1 MVEGNGNYTM
11 DADGT
16 FRVRMYELP
25 KIEQTAIVKA
35 NVSVIKNDSSVIESL
50 FKTIEV
56 WLRPAKVGDLVYYD
70 GTYGDAA
77 KDNDEKTVIGSCCYV
92 APRKA
97 DGSINEKFHN
107 PLDKHVRL
115 MTAVDE
121 MKASSD
127 SEAFSSWQWG
137 AYPGTSNDSLYS
149 TDADGTKKELSL
161 NGTTTIYD
169 VPNLRNLTTK
179 GLYLA
184 DGSTTDYIT
193 DESLRDNSDLGLE
206 NDGFKPISAEYVM
219 GDGFAYNEPL
229 AYQNERKIDDTL
241 LRLAGEGY
249 AKGDMVN
256 SGYAKTLRVIAHRNN
271 IINHCY
277 NGNTINGMN
286 IPMYPVSA
294 SEGDSEIGLLAQCM
308 TDLRNW
314 AKGTG
319 PGQLGDTKYGNKW
332 SQLYYPAASACY
344 AYEPKVTKSG
354 EVLDAKFRKHNWF
367 LPTEGLLVRLFWYL
381 YRYEN
386 SKLTPRDD
394 SPFIEAIR
402 KGKFVFIPDLNIW
415 SVTNYSIRSIW
426 FVDFRSGLTD
436 ASNKSASYEVRAV
449 SAF

>member
-1 MVEGNGNYTM
+1 M
-11 DADGT
+11 
-16 FRVRMYELP
+16 
-25 KIEQTAIVKA
+25 I
-35 NVSVIKNDSSVIESL
+35 
-50 FKTIEV
+50 
-56 WLRPAKVGDLVYYD
+56 
-70 GTYGDAA
+70 
-77 KDNDEKTVIGSCCYV
+77 
-92 APRKA
+92 
-97 DGSINEKFHN
+97 
-107 PLDKHVRL
+107 
-115 MTAVDE
+115 AVDE

-127 SEAFSSWQWG
+127 SEVFSSWQWG
-137 AYPGTSNDSLYS
+137 AYPGTSNESLYS
-149 TDADGTKKELSL
+149 TDADGTKKELLL

-184 DGSTTDYIT
+184 DGSTTDFIT

-319 PGQLGDTKYGNKW
+319 PGQLGDTQYGNKW

-354 EVLDAKFRKHNWF
+354 EVLADRFRKHNWF
-367 LPTEGLLVRLFWYL
+367 LPAEGLLGRLFWYL

-386 SKLTPRDD
+386 RKLTTRDD
-394 SPFIEAIR
+394 SPFNEAIR
-402 KGKFVFIPDLNIW
+402 KGKFVIISASDTW
-415 SVTNYSIRSIW
+415 SVAENTRYISWYVHFGNGTTYDSYKYYSYR
-426 FVDFRSGLTD
+426 
-436 ASNKSASYEVRAV
+436 VRAV